1 MPKLLQINEC
11 NNVLSTGKI
20 AGDIGEL
27 AVSCGWNSCIISSK
41 ASGFLPSK
49 SRPILI
55 GGRFSRYFH
64 ALETRIF
71 DNHSLGLSSRNATK
85 KAINQIEIIRPDII
99 HLHII
104 HGYYLNLPILFDF
117 LANKDIPIVWTIHS
131 CWEFTGHCAFFDRV
145 GCNKWETGCS
155 NCPQLKAYPTSWL
168 CDRSRKNYA
177 EKKKIFTS
185 LKNVTLVPVSYWL
198 GGLLQKSFLK
208 GYSIRPIYNGVD
220 VDKFRP
226 VADSISIKRRFVDDH
241 KFLAIGVAS
250 TWEERKN
257 LSDFIRLSESLSEE
271 YQIMLIGLSQKQIR
285 KLPASII
292 GLRRTT
298 DFSELVG
305 LYSAADVVLNLSLE
319 ETFGLTTV
327 EGFACGTPS
336 IVYNKTAS
344 PELVT
349 PETGFVV
356 DAGDIDGI
364 VKCME
369 EIRAKGKSYYSES
382 CRKRAV
388 EKFDKNKNF
397 QQYIDLYEE
406 LLRRED

>member
-1 MPKLLQINEC
+1 MKTLLQINTC
-11 NNVLSTGKI
+11 NNVFSTGKI
-20 AGDIGEL
+20 ASDIGEL
-27 AVSCGWNSCIISSK
+27 AMQNGWISIIVSSK
-41 ASGFLPSK
+41 NGGYSHSNNASLF
-49 SRPILI
+49 I
-55 GGRFSRYFH
+55 GHKISTYFH
-64 ALETRIF
+64 ALETRIL
-71 DNHSLGLSSRNATK
+71 DNHSLGFSSKKSSRQL
-85 KAINQIEIIRPDII
+85 IGIIEKNKPDII

-104 HGYYLNLPILFDF
+104 HGYYLNLPILFDY
-117 LANKDIPIVWTIHS
+117 LASKDIPIVWTIHS

-155 NCPQLKAYPTSWL
+155 NCPQLKEYPTSWL
-168 CDRSRKNYA
+168 CDRSSKNYV
-177 EKKKIFTS
+177 EKKSIFTS

-198 GGLLQKSFLK
+198 GGLLHKSFLK
-208 GYSIRPIYNGVD
+208 GYKIIPIYNGLD
-220 VDKFRP
+220 VDKFKP
-226 VADSISIKRRFVDDH
+226 IADSANVKRRFVDEN

-257 LSDFIRLSESLSEE
+257 LADYIKLSKSLTKD
-271 YQIMLIGLSQKQIR
+271 YQIMLIGLSKKQIK
-285 KLPASII
+285 KLPKSII

-356 DAGDIDGI
+356 EAGDIDGI
-364 VKCME
+364 VKSME
-369 EIRAKGKSYYSES
+369 EIRERGKGYYSEA
-382 CRKRAV
+382 CRNRAV

-397 QQYIDLYEE
+397 QQYIDLYED
-406 LLRRED
+406 LF